1 MMASSRGEE
10 CAGAEGELVDRDMK
24 TALILFGPPGAGKG
38 TQARRLSLELGYPA
52 VSTGDILR
60 EAVASGT
67 ELGRSARKY
76 MESGMLVPD
85 DVVDGIA
92 KDRLMCPD
100 CARGFILDGYP
111 RTISQA
117 KHVEGLFPPGEMCTV
132 VVGIQVAD
140 DLLLQRL
147 AGRRTCPGC
156 AKMFHVQSSPSRS
169 GDRCDEC
176 GTQLVQRRDDCE
188 QVVKERLRVYQ
199 ENTKPLIDFYKS
211 REVYFEVDG
220 SGTVD
225 GVFEAI
231 LGIVNT
237 RLSRGA
243 VKA

>member
-1 MMASSRGEE
+1 MTASSKGEE
-10 CAGAEGELVDRDMK
+10 CADAEGEFVDRDMK

-38 TQARRLSLELGYPA
+38 TQARRLSAELGYPS

-60 EAVASGT
+60 EAVAAGT
-67 ELGRSARKY
+67 ELGQSARKY
-76 MESGMLVPD
+76 MESGLLVPD
-85 DVVDGIA
+85 EVVDGIA
-92 KDRLMCPD
+92 RDRLMRPD

-111 RTISQA
+111 RTINQA
-117 KHVEGLFPPGEMCTV
+117 RHVESLFPPDGLCTV
-132 VVGIQVAD
+132 VVGIRVAD
-140 DLLLQRL
+140 DALLQRL

-176 GTQLVQRRDDCE
+176 GTQLVQRRDDSE

-199 ENTKPLIDFYKS
+199 NNTRPLIDFYRS

-225 GVFEAI
+225 SIFESI
-231 LGIVNT
+231 LGIVNA
-237 RLSRGA
+237 RLSRGVA
-243 VKA
+243 SA

>member
-1 MMASSRGEE
+1 
-10 CAGAEGELVDRDMK
+10 MK

-38 TQARRLSLELGYPA
+38 TQARRLSVELGYPS

-60 EAVASGT
+60 EAVAAGT
-67 ELGRSARKY
+67 ELGRAARKY

-92 KDRLMCPD
+92 RDRLMRPD

-117 KHVEGLFPPGEMCTV
+117 KHVEGLFPRGELNTV
-132 VVGIQVAD
+132 VVGIRVED
-140 DLLLQRL
+140 EILLRRL

-156 AKMFHVQSSPSRS
+156 SKMFHLQSSPSKA

-176 GTQLVQRRDDCE
+176 GTQLVQRRDDSE

-199 ENTKPLIDFYKS
+199 ENTRPLIEFYSS
-211 REVYFEVDG
+211 RKVYFEVDG
-220 SGTVD
+220 SGAVE
-225 GVFEAI
+225 GIFESI
-231 LGIVNT
+231 LGIVNA

-243 VKA
+243 LSA